1 MTDIINR
8 TDVERLRPLCQ
19 QLWQT
24 IKQHPPGSAGR
35 VAITSTLDNMPAAD
49 RHICDLLLDRM
60 ERVIQFEDAWF
71 PFYQG
76 ELDTI
81 TPPKK
86 AKRVL
91 PVGPA
96 PKQVWKATRARQG
109 AFARRR
115 AV

>member
-1 MTDIINR
+1 MTNLITRAN
-8 TDVERLRPLCQ
+8 VERLQPLCQ
-19 QLWQT
+19 QLWPT

-35 VAITSTLDNMPAAD
+35 AAITSTLDNMPATD

-76 ELDTI
+76 ELDTL
-81 TPPKK
+81 TPPVK

-91 PVGPA
+91 PAGQTA
-96 PKQVWKATRARQG
+96 KQVWKDTRARQG
-109 AFARRR
+109 AFARR
-115 AV
+115 VSV

>member
-1 MTDIINR
+1 MTDTITR
-8 TDVERLRPLCQ
+8 ADVDRLLPLCLR
-19 QLWQT
+19 LWPILQ
-24 IKQHPPGSAGR
+24 QHPPGSEGR
-35 VAITSTLDNMPAAD
+35 AAITSTLDNMPATD
-49 RHICDLLLDRM
+49 RHICDLLLDRI
-60 ERVIQFEDAWF
+60 ERVIRFRDAWF

-76 ELDTI
+76 ELDTL

-86 AKRVL
+86 EKRVL
-91 PVGPA
+91 PVGTA

>member
-1 MTDIINR
+1 MNDLITR
-8 TDVERLRPLCQ
+8 ADVERLQPYCLR
-19 QLWQT
+19 LWPILQ
-24 IKQHPPGSAGR
+24 QHPPGSAGR
-35 VAITSTLDNMPAAD
+35 TAITRELNGLPAAD
-49 RHICDLLLDRM
+49 RHICDQLLDRM
-60 ERVIQFEDAWF
+60 ERVTRFEDTWF
-71 PFYQG
+71 QFYQG

-86 AKRVL
+86 TKRVL

-115 AV
+115 DV